1 MLSSQKFQV
10 KRYKNFIL
18 IGIFSAFGATLSWTY
33 ACSIWRTQTNIYKPI
48 EINFLKNVIA
58 FFIFSPIILFFDY
71 STNPKYLLILLLSG
85 IIGIGLGDTFYLK
98 SLNLIG
104 TRKTLSIEALSPL
117 IAAIAGTLFINENL
131 NFKAWIGI
139 GLVTGALVKI
149 IRKKNYLLDK
159 DFKLVMSNNSLDK
172 YIYSLL
178 SVFCAVIAALLS
190 RFVLLES
197 DLSPIFTTEIRLFGS
212 IIFLC
217 LFTKMKLKLFF
228 NNFDIREKREFIISI
243 LMGTNMGIF
252 LQQIVFQTLPLGIGW
267 TLLSTSP
274 IISLFF
280 TKREEGILTNEI
292 ILTTSFLFI
301 GIILIIL

>member
-1 MLSSQKFQV
+1 M
-10 KRYKNFIL
+10 
-18 IGIFSAFGATLSWTY
+18 IGIISAFGATFSWTY
-33 ACSIWRTQTNIYKPI
+33 ACSIWRAQTNFYKPI

-58 FFIFSPIILFFDY
+58 FIIFSPVILIFNY
-71 STNPKYLLILLLSG
+71 STNYKYFLILILSG

-117 IAAIAGTLFINENL
+117 MAAITGTLFIDEHL
-131 NFKAWIGI
+131 NINAWIGI
-139 GLVTGALVKI
+139 VIVSGTLVKI
-149 IRKKNYLLDK
+149 ISKKNYLLDK
-159 DFKLVMSNNSLDK
+159 DSKLVKSSNSLDN

-178 SVFCAVIAALLS
+178 SVSCAVIAALLS
-190 RFVLLES
+190 RFVLIES
-197 DLSPIFTTEIRLFGS
+197 DLSPIVTTEIRLFGS

-217 LFTKMKLKLFF
+217 LVTKMKLKLFI
-228 NNFDIREKREFIISI
+228 NNFEKKEKQQFIISV

-252 LQQIVFQTLPLGIGW
+252 LQQIVFQSLPLGIGW

-280 TKREEGILTNEI
+280 TKREEGILTNDVI
-292 ILTTSFLFI
+292 FTTFLLFI
-301 GIILIIL
+301 GICLIIL

>member
-1 MLSSQKFQV
+1 M
-10 KRYKNFIL
+10 

-33 ACSIWRTQTNIYKPI
+33 ACSIWRSQTNLYKPI

-58 FFIFSPIILFFDY
+58 FTIFSPVIIFFNY
-71 STNPKYLLILLLSG
+71 STNYKYLLLLLLSG

-117 IAAIAGTLFINENL
+117 IAAIAGTLFIDENL

-139 GLVTGALVKI
+139 GIVTGALAKI
-149 IRKKNYLLDK
+149 IRKKSYLLDK
-159 DFKLVMSNNSLDK
+159 DSKLVMSSNSLDK

-178 SVFCAVIAALLS
+178 SVLCAVIAALLS

-197 DLSPIFTTEIRLFGS
+197 DLTPIFTTEIRLFGS

-217 LFTKMKLKLFF
+217 LMTKMKLRLFIS
-228 NNFDIREKREFIISI
+228 NFERKEKNHFILSV
-243 LMGTNMGIF
+243 LMGTNIGIL
-252 LQQIVFQTLPLGIGW
+252 LQQIVFQSLPLGIGW

-274 IISLFF
+274 IVSLLF
-280 TKREEGILTNEI
+280 TKKEEGKLTNEI
-292 ILTTSFLFI
+292 IIITFLLFI
-301 GIILIIL
+301 GICLILL

>member
-1 MLSSQKFQV
+1 
-10 KRYKNFIL
+10 L

-58 FFIFSPIILFFDY
+58 FIIFSPFILIFNY
-71 STNPKYLLILLLSG
+71 SAHYKYFLILILSG

-117 IAAIAGTLFINENL
+117 IASITGTLFINEHL
-131 NFKAWIGI
+131 NINAWLGI
-139 GLVTGALVKI
+139 LIVTGALVNI

-159 DFKLVMSNNSLDK
+159 NLKLVRSKNSLDN
-172 YIYSLL
+172 YVYSFL
-178 SVFCAVIAALLS
+178 SVLCAVIAALLS

-197 DLSPIFTTEIRLFGS
+197 DLTPILTTEIRLFGS
-212 IIFLC
+212 IIYLC
-217 LFTKMKLKLFF
+217 LITKMKLNFF
-228 NNFDIREKREFIISI
+228 INNFERKEKHQFIMSV
-243 LMGTNMGIF
+243 LMGTNIGIF
-252 LQQIVFQTLPLGIGW
+252 LQQIVFQSLPLGIGW

-274 IISLFF
+274 IVSLLF
-280 TKREEGILTNEI
+280 TKKEEGSITNEI
-292 ILTTSFLFI
+292 ICSTFLLFI
-301 GIILIIL
+301 GICLILL